1 VIFVLAQ
8 AKYKGAYMTPLYC
21 IPIAEILKTD
31 SLVKM
36 LEKLQ

>member
-1 VIFVLAQ
+1 MFILAQ
-8 AKYKGAYMTPLYC
+8 AKYKGAYMAPLYC